1 MMRSPVIFFVWLLAA
16 LFPHSIRA
24 QKAEKIERLKSE
36 LTKATSDTAEI
47 EILLNIAMTYEGY
60 QMDSAMAYA
69 QETLEKS
76 ERIHYTKGRADAMLH
91 IGRLKRDQNKEV
103 EALGH
108 MFDALK
114 LYREIGDNVQ
124 IANSLNDISIIYA
137 NSGDFKN
144 SLDYFKQ
151 ALEIFKQTGDEK
163 GESYALN
170 NIGIIYQEM
179 KDEASAKD
187 YFIQSLNIKIK
198 RKDLYGISRGYTN
211 LGSIAENNKAW
222 DEAMDYYEKAD
233 SIYLLT
239 NDKQVQ
245 GPNYLAMARVK
256 QQEGK
261 FAEARKLALRSFEI
275 SKEINELS
283 TMSRCSKFIAE
294 LDERAKNYK
303 SSLAYQKIYNQLADS
318 LNNKNHKATLE
329 ELKAKFNV
337 EEKER
342 EIVLL
347 KKDKELHEAMARNNA
362 LVTYI
367 LSGSIVFL
375 LLTLGLIYYAYRT
388 TKTAR
393 DSLASKNKEIEQQ
406 NDDLDKLNKDK
417 DRFFSIL
424 SHDLRSPLNSL
435 KGLSYLLFNHADML
449 TADET
454 KDIKKKVDTSLDN
467 LTELIN
473 NILEWSMTTSKKRM
487 WTFDKVDASTLIQKN
502 ISLYKSIAESK
513 GVRLVHPQGE
523 DVFGYADFQAIDT
536 VIRNLISNSIKFS
549 HPNSDITVKAAVNE
563 NMVLIS
569 VQDQGIGMPADIQEK
584 LFTMNS
590 SKTQAGTKNE
600 KGTGIGLL
608 LCKELMKENNG
619 DIAVKSSPGEGSEF
633 FVSFPVFK
641 ESRRVPVQQLDKQ
654 LTE

>member
-1 MMRSPVIFFVWLLAA
+1 MMRYPAIFAVWLLAA
-16 LFPHSIRA
+16 LLPYSTHA

-36 LTKATSDTAEI
+36 LTRTTSDTAEI
-47 EILLNIAMTYEGY
+47 EILLTLAMTYEGY

-69 QETLEKS
+69 LETLEKS
-76 ERIHYTKGRADAMLH
+76 ERINYTKGRADAMLH

-103 EALGH
+103 EALNH

-144 SLDYFKQ
+144 SLNYFKQ
-151 ALEIFKQTGDEK
+151 ALEIFRQTGDEK

-222 DEAMDYYEKAD
+222 DEAMRYYEKAD

-245 GPNYLAMARVK
+245 GPNNLAMARVK
-256 QQEGK
+256 QNEGK
-261 FAEARKLALRSFEI
+261 FAEARKLALRAFEI

-294 LDERAKNYK
+294 LDEKAGNYK

-329 ELKAKFNV
+329 ELKGKFNV

-342 EIVLL
+342 EIALL
-347 KKDKELHEAMARNNA
+347 KKDKELHAAMARNNA
-362 LVTYI
+362 LVTYT
-367 LSGSIVFL
+367 LSGSIIFL
-375 LLTLGLIYYAYRT
+375 LLILGLIYYAYRT

-393 DSLASKNKEIEQQ
+393 DSLANKNKEIEQQ
-406 NDDLDKLNKDK
+406 KDDLDKLNKDK

-487 WTFDKVDASTLIQKN
+487 WTFDKLNTSTLIQKN
-502 ISLYKSIAESK
+502 ISLYQSIAESK
-513 GVRLVHPQGE
+513 GVRLVHPDG
-523 DVFGYADFQAIDT
+523 DDIFGYADFQAIDT

-549 HPNSDITVKAAVNE
+549 HPHSDVTVKTAIDGNT
-563 NMVLIS
+563 VLIS

-584 LFTMNS
+584 LFTMNN

-641 ESRRVPVQQLDKQ
+641 EA
-654 LTE
+654 